1 MYKRQAPDATSTQ
14 LPNGQ
19 IAPLQAF
26 VVKVKMGVSQ
36 LHFPTTGDQSVL
48 LPPKA
53 DGTADYELRNGNSAT
68 SLADQRAVSLTVS
81 DVKGAKGFAMLL
93 PEATVSAT
101 PALIAPSTMQT
112 APVAYFVNPT
122 DGSCNFVQTDAPYTS
137 LELGI
142 YAPTDGML
150 TLDFRTMS
158 EKPFDKL
165 TLYDRLRGC
174 LLYTSS
180 STLI

>member
-1 MYKRQAPDATSTQ
+1 
-14 LPNGQ
+14 
-19 IAPLQAF
+19 
-26 VVKVKMGVSQ
+26 
-36 LHFPTTGDQSVL
+36 
-48 LPPKA
+48 
-53 DGTADYELRNGNSAT
+53 
-68 SLADQRAVSLTVS
+68 
-81 DVKGAKGFAMLL
+81 
-93 PEATVSAT
+93 
-101 PALIAPSTMQT
+101 MQT

-165 TLYDRLRGC
+165 TLYDRLRGTEQD
-174 LLYTSS
+174 LLTNPSYSYAYSPRDGRRFELRMSYAGVRSNKEVVDPQDELQIERTATGYRISYGQGIAGYQLYS
-180 STLI
+180 VQGYLLERATTDGQTQVEIEMPETEVVLLDVQSTDGLRWIKKLQR

>member
-1 MYKRQAPDATSTQ
+1 
-14 LPNGQ
+14 
-19 IAPLQAF
+19 
-26 VVKVKMGVSQ
+26 MGVSQ

-137 LELGI
+137 LELG
-142 YAPTDGML
+142 DGYKRQVSYCSKEM
-150 TLDFRTMS
+150 
-158 EKPFDKL
+158 
-165 TLYDRLRGC
+165 RLRR
-174 LLYTSS
+174 T
-180 STLI
+180 STLGLSTQTLMAPISLLRDTMKSLSSLKRMRWTSMI